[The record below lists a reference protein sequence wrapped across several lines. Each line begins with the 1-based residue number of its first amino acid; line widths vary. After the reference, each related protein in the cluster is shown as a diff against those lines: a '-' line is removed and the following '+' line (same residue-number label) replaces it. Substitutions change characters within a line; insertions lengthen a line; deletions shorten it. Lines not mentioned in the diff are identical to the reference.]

1 MPGLILQL
9 GWLSR
14 RHFRSGVALICQN
27 QIFPQR
33 GWGKFSAVLMWL
45 NSRFDFLSTFL
56 WELARIQG
64 VNPNAK
70 PEPAATHPNIQEILR
85 ERREMLNRVRADLDK
100 VGKLQQ
106 DFWVEEQK
114 RQSEQKEN
122 K

>member
-1 MPGLILQL
+1 
-9 GWLSR
+9 
-14 RHFRSGVALICQN
+14 
-27 QIFPQR
+27 
-33 GWGKFSAVLMWL
+33 
-45 NSRFDFLSTFL
+45 
-56 WELARIQG
+56 
-64 VNPNAK
+64 VNPSAK

-114 RQSEQKEN
+114 RQSEQKGN